1 MQEGIAEV
9 LNCFVCFDVYQ
20 ASITAFF
27 DCVVFDMEAMTPE
40 QLQLPII
47 DENFLELADLI

>member
-47 DENFLELADLI
+47 DENFLELADHI